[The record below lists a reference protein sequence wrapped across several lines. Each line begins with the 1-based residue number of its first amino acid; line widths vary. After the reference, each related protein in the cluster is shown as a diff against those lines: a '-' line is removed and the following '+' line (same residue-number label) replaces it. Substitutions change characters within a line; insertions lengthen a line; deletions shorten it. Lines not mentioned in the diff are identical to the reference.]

1 MIILDSGRSKLT
13 SGFSKT
19 WIRLLCNLLP
29 SFNSCDAQ
37 TTHGLPMVPR
47 QCCDQ
52 PQQRH
57 SWHTVGRGRV
67 MPVQHEAFGVKI
79 LKCET
84 SVLCK
89 LRSDHKAWGSKYQ
102 ANVQPGALAGHPW
115 LEQNSQRVP
124 GTLAPVCTS
133 MGTLGEENRSLPAW
147 GPQGGEEGPKDSSW
161 TRDTETTSP
170 GH

>member
-1 MIILDSGRSKLT
+1 
-13 SGFSKT
+13 
-19 WIRLLCNLLP
+19 
-29 SFNSCDAQ
+29 
-37 TTHGLPMVPR
+37 MVPR

-67 MPVQHEAFGVKI
+67 IPVQHEAFGVNI
-79 LKCET
+79 SKCET

-89 LRSDHKAWGSKYQ
+89 LRSDHNAWGSKYQ
-102 ANVQPGALAGHPW
+102 ANVQPGALAGHPL

-124 GTLAPVCTS
+124 STLAPVCIP

-147 GPQGGEEGPKDSSW
+147 DPQGGEEGPEDSSW

-170 GH
+170 GHQGFSVRDEVSICWCVSEVTSENQRGFTQSSSPSPFP